1 MNGIV
6 ISFNKLA
13 GVGCIKDING
23 ERIKFYRESFNCSVA
38 PGDLVAYE
46 VALGDRGL
54 IAVNVSL
61 IISNFGKFFR
71 FKSPEKI
78 IA

>member
-13 GVGCIKDING
+13 KAGCIKDING
-23 ERIKFYRESFNCSVA
+23 ERIKFYRESYNYNIA

-46 VALGDRGL
+46 VDLGDRGL

-61 IISNFGKFFR
+61 IISNFGKFYQ

>member
-1 MNGIV
+1 M
-6 ISFNKLA
+6 SFNKLA
-13 GVGCIKDING
+13 EVGCIKDING
-23 ERIKFYRESFNCSVA
+23 ERIKFYRESFNYSVS

-61 IISNFGKFFR
+61 IISNFGKFFQ

>member
-6 ISFNKLA
+6 MSFNKLA
-13 GVGCIKDING
+13 EVGCIKDING
-23 ERIKFYRESFNCSVA
+23 EKIKFYRESFNYNIA

-46 VALGDRGL
+46 IALGDRGL

-61 IISNFGKFFR
+61 VISNFGKFYR
-71 FKSPEKI
+71 FKSPEQI